1 MFEKNRNLT
10 FFLPSSRFHLGF
22 LRSPFP
28 YREKK
33 IVFKSQNLIREG
45 HVVVALHVKRRLCYL
60 YITSFIF
67 REVANDFFE
76 STSATG
82 NLSTTVSNWGGYKKK
97 KNTHTLKSSFRQM
110 IDFLYFLLL
119 FLNSL
124 TKNNKYCA
132 GMFWFLKKSKRKG
145 YFFRNMK
152 QGKEN
157 YYVRRFFFLTLTDT
171 F

>member
-97 KNTHTLKSSFRQM
+97 HTHTLKSSFRQM